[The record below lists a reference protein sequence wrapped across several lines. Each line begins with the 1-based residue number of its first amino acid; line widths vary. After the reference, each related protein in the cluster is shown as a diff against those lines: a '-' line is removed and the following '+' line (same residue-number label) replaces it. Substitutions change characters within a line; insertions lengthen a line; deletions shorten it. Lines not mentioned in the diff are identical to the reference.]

1 MTIWL
6 THFIENFGYLAII
19 LLIAVEN
26 IFPPIPSEVILTLG
40 GFLVSGTKLTL
51 IGVILASTLGS
62 VIGAIILFSISRN
75 LTLPRLEKL
84 LETKLFKL
92 LGFKK
97 DDAQKAIDWFDK
109 HGIGANDQSRVDG
122 LSRDDKTTVTA
133 AFLEGIKAAGY
144 VPMIY
149 GDKEWLIKEIDMTK
163 LQGYDVWL
171 SQEEDIPDYP
181 YQYTMWQYATDGVL
195 NGINGNAALKSVLTS
210 RVQENKLIVLD
221 ELKLDEIKTKN
232 FKNVMD
238 NLKVEKAIV
247 VLGEKDD
254 NVIISARNLPTIS
267 TAVADNINV
276 YDILK
281 GDTVV
286 LTKDAVAKI
295 EEVYA

>member
-62 VIGAIILFSISRN
+62 IIGAIILFSISRN

-109 HGIGANDQSRVDG
+109 HGISAIFYGRCIPVVRSLISIPAGIAHVGWTKFLVLTTLGSLVWNSVLVG
-122 LSRDDKTTVTA
+122 LGHYMGKNWQVVVRIFDDYTIVIIILLLNL
-133 AFLEGIKAAGY
+133 FIYFGIKWY
-144 VPMIY
+144 
-149 GDKEWLIKEIDMTK
+149 KSRIKK
-163 LQGYDVWL
+163 
-171 SQEEDIPDYP
+171 
-181 YQYTMWQYATDGVL
+181 
-195 NGINGNAALKSVLTS
+195 
-210 RVQENKLIVLD
+210 
-221 ELKLDEIKTKN
+221 
-232 FKNVMD
+232 
-238 NLKVEKAIV
+238 
-247 VLGEKDD
+247 
-254 NVIISARNLPTIS
+254 
-267 TAVADNINV
+267 
-276 YDILK
+276 
-281 GDTVV
+281 
-286 LTKDAVAKI
+286 
-295 EEVYA
+295 

>member
-62 VIGAIILFSISRN
+62 IIGAIILFSISRN

-109 HGIGANDQSRVDG
+109 HGISAIFYGRCIPVVRSLISIPAGIAHVGWTKFLVLTTLGSLVWNSVLVDLG
-122 LSRDDKTTVTA
+122 HYMGKNWQVVVRIFDDYTIVIIILLLIL
-133 AFLEGIKAAGY
+133 FIYFGIKWY
-144 VPMIY
+144 
-149 GDKEWLIKEIDMTK
+149 KSRIKK
-163 LQGYDVWL
+163 
-171 SQEEDIPDYP
+171 
-181 YQYTMWQYATDGVL
+181 
-195 NGINGNAALKSVLTS
+195 
-210 RVQENKLIVLD
+210 
-221 ELKLDEIKTKN
+221 
-232 FKNVMD
+232 
-238 NLKVEKAIV
+238 
-247 VLGEKDD
+247 
-254 NVIISARNLPTIS
+254 
-267 TAVADNINV
+267 
-276 YDILK
+276 
-281 GDTVV
+281 
-286 LTKDAVAKI
+286 
-295 EEVYA
+295 

>member
-62 VIGAIILFSISRN
+62 IIGAIILFSISRN

-109 HGIGANDQSRVDG
+109 HGISAIFYGRCIPVVRSLISIPAGIAHVGWTKFLVLTTLGSLVWNSVLVG
-122 LSRDDKTTVTA
+122 LGHYMGKNWQVLVRIFDDYTIVIIILLLIL
-133 AFLEGIKAAGY
+133 FIYFGIKWY
-144 VPMIY
+144 
-149 GDKEWLIKEIDMTK
+149 KSRIKK
-163 LQGYDVWL
+163 
-171 SQEEDIPDYP
+171 
-181 YQYTMWQYATDGVL
+181 
-195 NGINGNAALKSVLTS
+195 
-210 RVQENKLIVLD
+210 
-221 ELKLDEIKTKN
+221 
-232 FKNVMD
+232 
-238 NLKVEKAIV
+238 
-247 VLGEKDD
+247 
-254 NVIISARNLPTIS
+254 
-267 TAVADNINV
+267 
-276 YDILK
+276 
-281 GDTVV
+281 
-286 LTKDAVAKI
+286 
-295 EEVYA
+295 

>member
-6 THFIENFGYLAII
+6 THFIENFGYIAII

-109 HGIGANDQSRVDG
+109 HGISAIFYGRCIPVVRSLISIPAGIAHVGWTKFLVLTTLGSLVWNSVLVG
-122 LSRDDKTTVTA
+122 LGHYMGKNWQVVVRIFDDYTIVIIILLLIL
-133 AFLEGIKAAGY
+133 FIYFGIKWY
-144 VPMIY
+144 
-149 GDKEWLIKEIDMTK
+149 KSRIKK
-163 LQGYDVWL
+163 
-171 SQEEDIPDYP
+171 
-181 YQYTMWQYATDGVL
+181 
-195 NGINGNAALKSVLTS
+195 
-210 RVQENKLIVLD
+210 
-221 ELKLDEIKTKN
+221 
-232 FKNVMD
+232 
-238 NLKVEKAIV
+238 
-247 VLGEKDD
+247 
-254 NVIISARNLPTIS
+254 
-267 TAVADNINV
+267 
-276 YDILK
+276 
-281 GDTVV
+281 
-286 LTKDAVAKI
+286 
-295 EEVYA
+295 

>member
-62 VIGAIILFSISRN
+62 IIGAIILFSISRN

-109 HGIGANDQSRVDG
+109 HGISAIFYGRCIPVVRSLISIPAGIAHVGWTKFLVLTTLGSLVWNSVLVG
-122 LSRDDKTTVTA
+122 LGHYMGKNWQVVVKIFDDYTIVIIILLLIL
-133 AFLEGIKAAGY
+133 FIYFGIKWY
-144 VPMIY
+144 
-149 GDKEWLIKEIDMTK
+149 KSRIKK
-163 LQGYDVWL
+163 
-171 SQEEDIPDYP
+171 
-181 YQYTMWQYATDGVL
+181 
-195 NGINGNAALKSVLTS
+195 
-210 RVQENKLIVLD
+210 
-221 ELKLDEIKTKN
+221 
-232 FKNVMD
+232 
-238 NLKVEKAIV
+238 
-247 VLGEKDD
+247 
-254 NVIISARNLPTIS
+254 
-267 TAVADNINV
+267 
-276 YDILK
+276 
-281 GDTVV
+281 
-286 LTKDAVAKI
+286 
-295 EEVYA
+295 

>member
-62 VIGAIILFSISRN
+62 IIGAIILFSISRN

-109 HGIGANDQSRVDG
+109 HGISAIFYGRCIPVVRSLISIPAGIAHVGWTKFLVLTTLGSLVWNSVLVG
-122 LSRDDKTTVTA
+122 LGHYVGKNWQVVVRIFDDYTIVIIILLLIL
-133 AFLEGIKAAGY
+133 FIYFGIKWY
-144 VPMIY
+144 
-149 GDKEWLIKEIDMTK
+149 KSRIKK
-163 LQGYDVWL
+163 
-171 SQEEDIPDYP
+171 
-181 YQYTMWQYATDGVL
+181 
-195 NGINGNAALKSVLTS
+195 
-210 RVQENKLIVLD
+210 
-221 ELKLDEIKTKN
+221 
-232 FKNVMD
+232 
-238 NLKVEKAIV
+238 
-247 VLGEKDD
+247 
-254 NVIISARNLPTIS
+254 
-267 TAVADNINV
+267 
-276 YDILK
+276 
-281 GDTVV
+281 
-286 LTKDAVAKI
+286 
-295 EEVYA
+295 

>member
-62 VIGAIILFSISRN
+62 IIGAIILFSISRN

-109 HGIGANDQSRVDG
+109 HGISAIFYGRCIPVVRSLISIPAGIAHVGWTKFLVLTTLGSLVWNSVLVG
-122 LSRDDKTTVTA
+122 LGHYMGKNWQGVVRIFDDYTIVIIILLLIL
-133 AFLEGIKAAGY
+133 FIYFGIKWY
-144 VPMIY
+144 
-149 GDKEWLIKEIDMTK
+149 KSRIKK
-163 LQGYDVWL
+163 
-171 SQEEDIPDYP
+171 
-181 YQYTMWQYATDGVL
+181 
-195 NGINGNAALKSVLTS
+195 
-210 RVQENKLIVLD
+210 
-221 ELKLDEIKTKN
+221 
-232 FKNVMD
+232 
-238 NLKVEKAIV
+238 
-247 VLGEKDD
+247 
-254 NVIISARNLPTIS
+254 
-267 TAVADNINV
+267 
-276 YDILK
+276 
-281 GDTVV
+281 
-286 LTKDAVAKI
+286 
-295 EEVYA
+295 

>member
-62 VIGAIILFSISRN
+62 IIGAIILFSISRN

-109 HGIGANDQSRVDG
+109 HGIGAIFYGRCIPVVRSLISIPAGIAHVG
-122 LSRDDKTTVTA
+122 WTKFLVLTT
-133 AFLEGIKAAGY
+133 LGS
-144 VPMIY
+144 
-149 GDKEWLIKEIDMTK
+149 L
-163 LQGYDVWL
+163 VW
-171 SQEEDIPDYP
+171 
-181 YQYTMWQYATDGVL
+181 
-195 NGINGNAALKSVLTS
+195 NSVL
-210 RVQENKLIVLD
+210 
-221 ELKLDEIKTKN
+221 
-232 FKNVMD
+232 
-238 NLKVEKAIV
+238 V
-247 VLGEKDD
+247 VLGHCMGKNWQVVVRIFDD
-254 NVIISARNLPTIS
+254 YTIVII
-267 TAVADNINV
+267 
-276 YDILK
+276 ILLLILFIYFGIK
-281 GDTVV
+281 WY
-286 LTKDAVAKI
+286 KSRIKK
-295 EEVYA
+295 

>member
-62 VIGAIILFSISRN
+62 IIGAIILFSISRN

-109 HGIGANDQSRVDG
+109 HGISAIFYGRCIPVVRSLISIPAGIAHVGWTKFLVLTTLGSLVWNSVLVG
-122 LSRDDKTTVTA
+122 LGHYMGKNWQIVVRIFDDYTIVIIILLLIL
-133 AFLEGIKAAGY
+133 FIYFGIKWY
-144 VPMIY
+144 
-149 GDKEWLIKEIDMTK
+149 KSRIKK
-163 LQGYDVWL
+163 
-171 SQEEDIPDYP
+171 
-181 YQYTMWQYATDGVL
+181 
-195 NGINGNAALKSVLTS
+195 
-210 RVQENKLIVLD
+210 
-221 ELKLDEIKTKN
+221 
-232 FKNVMD
+232 
-238 NLKVEKAIV
+238 
-247 VLGEKDD
+247 
-254 NVIISARNLPTIS
+254 
-267 TAVADNINV
+267 
-276 YDILK
+276 
-281 GDTVV
+281 
-286 LTKDAVAKI
+286 
-295 EEVYA
+295 

>member
-62 VIGAIILFSISRN
+62 IIGAIILFSISRN

-109 HGIGANDQSRVDG
+109 HGISAIFYGRCIPVVRSLISIPAGIAHVGWTKFLVLTTLGSLVWNSVLVG
-122 LSRDDKTTVTA
+122 LGHYMGKNWQVVVRIFDDYTIVIIVLLLIL
-133 AFLEGIKAAGY
+133 FIYFGIKWY
-144 VPMIY
+144 
-149 GDKEWLIKEIDMTK
+149 KSRIKK
-163 LQGYDVWL
+163 
-171 SQEEDIPDYP
+171 
-181 YQYTMWQYATDGVL
+181 
-195 NGINGNAALKSVLTS
+195 
-210 RVQENKLIVLD
+210 
-221 ELKLDEIKTKN
+221 
-232 FKNVMD
+232 
-238 NLKVEKAIV
+238 
-247 VLGEKDD
+247 
-254 NVIISARNLPTIS
+254 
-267 TAVADNINV
+267 
-276 YDILK
+276 
-281 GDTVV
+281 
-286 LTKDAVAKI
+286 
-295 EEVYA
+295 